1 MCQHQHGTHQQPQRL
16 ALRQRCLSRHITSA
30 SSSTNSSS
38 SSCRSSNCL
47 TPAASSRRHA
57 LLAAALVLQQLPGL
71 AAAAAPAH
79 AAQLQPWRGCFALAD
94 IQADYDRCA
103 PSYDELDGGAASAA
117 LGFPELRQ
125 QLLQQASGDVLE
137 VAVGTGLNLPLYDWQ
152 RLTSLTGLDLSEGM
166 LIEAAARVQA
176 APQLAKASLVAASGS
191 SGNSSSDGSS
201 SSDSSNS
208 GSGSV
213 PVRLVQGDVVQ
224 LPFPD
229 ASFDVVL
236 DTFSLCVF
244 GQPQAALAEM
254 ARVLRPGGCLLLLEH
269 SRSDNALLGAYQ
281 GATRSLVAP
290 LSKGCDWGQDV
301 PSMLL
306 QLPAMR
312 ISSQQ
317 RHLAGTLVGLVATK
331 LE

>member
-1 MCQHQHGTHQQPQRL
+1 MQPVHYTSHGT
-16 ALRQRCLSRHITSA
+16 
-30 SSSTNSSS
+30 
-38 SSCRSSNCL
+38 
-47 TPAASSRRHA
+47 
-57 LLAAALVLQQLPGL
+57 
-71 AAAAAPAH
+71 
-79 AAQLQPWRGCFALAD
+79 QLQPWRGCFALAD
-94 IQADYDRCA
+94 IQADYDRYA

-166 LIEAAARVQA
+166 LIEAAAR
-176 APQLAKASLVAASGS
+176 
-191 SGNSSSDGSS
+191 
-201 SSDSSNS
+201 
-208 GSGSV
+208 
-213 PVRLVQGDVVQ
+213 
-224 LPFPD
+224 
-229 ASFDVVL
+229 
-236 DTFSLCVF
+236 
-244 GQPQAALAEM
+244 AALAEM
-254 ARVLRPGGCLLLLEH
+254 ARVLRPGGRLLLLEH